1 LPALVR
7 AAGSTPPPF
16 ISVGLDGARYY
27 TLLNAAMRP
36 DEDEEMPQEMRDS
49 MSAVFDAAADFY
61 ERLQVDVTFT
71 KRGIE
76 VDSDVTLAD

>member
-1 LPALVR
+1 
-7 AAGSTPPPF
+7 
-16 ISVGLDGARYY
+16 
-27 TLLNAAMRP
+27 MRP